1 MKRWDACQ
9 FTGVVVWLSVL
20 PFACCL
26 LPSATMA
33 QDETDRVLLQSN
45 VTPAFEK
52 LGRGFSN
59 TVGGWLEV
67 PYQIEQRYTRGDT
80 SGSLFAG
87 TLIGLAKGVV
97 RTGVGVY
104 EVVTFWLPLPEQ
116 FAPILPTL
124 PYFNKA
130 EPRKPLLLE

>member
-1 MKRWDACQ
+1 MR
-9 FTGVVVWLSVL
+9 SVL
-20 PFACCL
+20 WLTVAGCL
-26 LPSATMA
+26 CVAGPARAAEEM
-33 QDETDRVLLQSN
+33 DRLLLQSN
-45 VTPAFEK
+45 ATPAFEK

-59 TVGGWLEV
+59 TIGGWLEV
-67 PYQIEQRYTRGDT
+67 PATIQQRYTQSDT
-80 SGSLFAG
+80 AGSLLTG
-87 TLIGLAKGVV
+87 TLIGLVRGVM

-130 EPRKPLLLE
+130 EPRPPLLLE